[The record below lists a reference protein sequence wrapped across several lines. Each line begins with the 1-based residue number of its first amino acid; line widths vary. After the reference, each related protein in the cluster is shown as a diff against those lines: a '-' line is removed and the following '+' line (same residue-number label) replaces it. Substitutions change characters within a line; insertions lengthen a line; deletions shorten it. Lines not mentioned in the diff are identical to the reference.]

1 MSDIKQSVER
11 AALLAHCQCRP
22 DRAVERLRAQRDD
35 LLAALEGICDAADS
49 DKGLREHLGG
59 DRLDAARAAIANARS
74 AK

>member
-1 MSDIKQSVER
+1 MGDIETAIHIQNQHATIGVLQAQR
-11 AALLAHCQCRP
+11 DA
-22 DRAVERLRAQRDD
+22 LRAQRDD

-59 DRLDAARAAIANARS
+59 DLLDAARAAIASARG